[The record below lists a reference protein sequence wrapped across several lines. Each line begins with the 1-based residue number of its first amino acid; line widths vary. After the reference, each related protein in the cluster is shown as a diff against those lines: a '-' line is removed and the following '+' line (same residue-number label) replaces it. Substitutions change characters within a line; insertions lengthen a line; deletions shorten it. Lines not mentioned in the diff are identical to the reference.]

1 MNLFFIVGSGR
12 CGTQM
17 LRRILSCNKNV
28 AVLPETH
35 FITPLYD
42 KYRLNNIVCDDF
54 LEVIDNVY
62 SSEGDKWIKVILN
75 GSKKKYVDYKQ
86 QYRNYVKL
94 HNING
99 SIKDYIEGFYN
110 FLFGPKF
117 LIGDKTPHY
126 GANLEIILKIWP
138 DSKIIYLKRDGVNTA
153 LSMMKHSA
161 FVRDINGNIKFRN
174 IGRAKYQNL
183 EKNFS
188 KKSPSTEK
196 VIKFWKECIT
206 QIDDSIIKMKKEK
219 DFELLNIKYEDLV
232 YDTNNTLKLIY
243 DFLGLEANKLAFY
256 KGLCEIKPF
265 TSYKKILKVSED
277 QYRHLFK
284 ICEIQMKKHTYP
296 YIIEKNKNHF
306 IESLRFI
313 GHYFFKLVNLLK
325 IFFR

>member
-17 LRRILSCNKNV
+17 LRNMLLHNKNI
-28 AVLPETH
+28 AILPETH
-35 FITPLYD
+35 FIIPLYD
-42 KYRLNNIVCDDF
+42 KYKLDIINCDDF

-99 SIKDYIEGFYN
+99 SIKDYIEGFYS
-110 FLFGPKF
+110 FLFGKKF

-153 LSMMKHSA
+153 LSMMKHPA
-161 FVRDINGNIKFRN
+161 FVRDINGNVRFSD
-174 IGRAKYQNL
+174 IGRVKYQNL

-188 KKSPSTEK
+188 KKSPSIEK
-196 VIKFWKECIT
+196 AIKFWRECIDQT
-206 QIDDSIIKMKKEK
+206 DDSITKMKKKK

-232 YDTNNTLKLIY
+232 YNSNNTLKLIY

-265 TSYKKILKVSED
+265 TSYKKILKISKV
-277 QYRHLFK
+277 QYHHLYK
-284 ICEIQMKKHTYP
+284 ICDIQMKKHGYP
-296 YIIEKNKNHF
+296 YLVQKNQNHL

-313 GHYFFKLVNLLK
+313 GHYFFNLVNLFK
-325 IFFR
+325 FFFR